1 MKFNVYKLNK
11 NHSRNMGFP
20 GGNSL
25 QQNNVAIDNFSEN
38 EITSLKEVMEKG
50 ANQNKFGSEWRMY
63 TEGKGNGI

>member
-1 MKFNVYKLNK
+1 
-11 NHSRNMGFP
+11 MGFP

>member
-1 MKFNVYKLNK
+1 
-11 NHSRNMGFP
+11 MGFP

-50 ANQNKFGSEWRMY
+50 ANQNKFGSE
-63 TEGKGNGI
+63 